1 MRSSGILAVALGPE
15 HVPAGLGTV
24 TDDLSLRHGLPP
36 KLTTIDTSI
45 CVLRQ
50 SGNPSKAVEEIP
62 EAPAFTAVRG
72 RCVPAGDSSLDQPAA
87 DGVADEAGDLVD
99 PQLEHEATAVG
110 LGGLH
115 GDSQH
120 LGDLLRRPAL
130 GHQLQNLTLARGERV
145 AGGSALLAVRSDH
158 DVGNGGAEI
167 ELSRLDD
174 HLLRLSRA
182 IEPIRAA
189 QRYDLVLIDCPPS
202 LGVLTLNVFSAA
214 DWSLVGIRYYAER
227 PGSNAPAESRFG
239 VR

>member
-1 MRSSGILAVALGPE
+1 QEQVSGEHRTADETALPRAPRPDVDLRKEGVEAPPRDLIVHEILAVALGPE

-36 KLTTIDTSI
+36 KLTTIDTST

-120 LGDLLRRPAL
+120 LGDLLRRLAL

-158 DVGNGGAEI
+158 DVGNG
-167 ELSRLDD
+167 
-174 HLLRLSRA
+174 
-182 IEPIRAA
+182 
-189 QRYDLVLIDCPPS
+189 
-202 LGVLTLNVFSAA
+202 
-214 DWSLVGIRYYAER
+214 
-227 PGSNAPAESRFG
+227 
-239 VR
+239 